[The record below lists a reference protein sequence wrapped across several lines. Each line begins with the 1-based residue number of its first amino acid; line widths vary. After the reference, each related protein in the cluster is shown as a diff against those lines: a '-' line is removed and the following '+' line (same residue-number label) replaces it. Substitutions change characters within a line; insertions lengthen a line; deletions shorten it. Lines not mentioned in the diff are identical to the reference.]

1 MTWGTEQNVKYDGK
15 GRFEKTQVDWP
26 FSAAHEATPE
36 PSFIKNLIDSEIV
49 EVLNQE
55 FVWAS
60 ARTISN

>member
-1 MTWGTEQNVKYDGK
+1 MKYDGK

-26 FSAAHEATPE
+26 FSAADEATPE

-60 ARTISN
+60 TRTISN